1 MNGNIVFSAILVF
14 ANIIFVVNLVFANII
29 LYLCTHKNT

>member
-14 ANIIFVVNLVFANII
+14 ANIIFVVNLVFSNII

>member
-1 MNGNIVFSAILVF
+1 MNENIVFSAILVF
-14 ANIIFVVNLVFANII
+14 GNIIFVVNLVFTNII

>member
-14 ANIIFVVNLVFANII
+14 ANIIFVVNLVFTNII